1 MEQARASFEQ
11 VLALGVLHLLQRCR
25 QRPLLCQPRGGLAL
39 HDATVALY
47 VGQRARLALRVPWAR
62 GRRPADAQGAV
73 PPQTR
78 GLRPPCEGWA
88 SEAVGGGRGS
98 RGRPRG
104 RGPGAVWRAH
114 QVGCLRVGR
123 GAGPSCLWRQGLGQ
137 SPRRVDGAREIGG
150 HFLRTAR
157 GARGPPRV
165 ALSAGRSPWARA
177 TPAAPSPPSQQ
188 AQAGR
193 APRASPAPR
202 PARRAPRRARA
213 HSLAAA
219 HACGVAQHTRCSRRS
234 CARRR
239 WLRHVASH
247 QPADEALGS
256 PRFWWHGGKVLLS
269 LSKLGAPAD
278 R

>member
-1 MEQARASFEQ
+1 MLPAPCDLENVRQFPGRNPLDAGCGQAPAARDNSAPRHGQLEDSRHHVRAT
-11 VLALGVLHLLQRCR
+11 
-25 QRPLLCQPRGGLAL
+25 P
-39 HDATVALY
+39 
-47 VGQRARLALRVPWAR
+47 RLALAR
-62 GRRPADAQGAV
+62 AAARATHDL
-73 PPQTR
+73 
-78 GLRPPCEGWA
+78 LRPPRW
-88 SEAVGGGRGS
+88 
-98 RGRPRG
+98 
-104 RGPGAVWRAH
+104 
-114 QVGCLRVGR
+114 
-123 GAGPSCLWRQGLGQ
+123 PS
-137 SPRRVDGAREIGG
+137 
-150 HFLRTAR
+150 LRTAAASLESEA
-157 GARGPPRV
+157 ARHPVRRQV
-165 ALSAGRSPWARA
+165 EADWHKVRSERA

-219 HACGVAQHTRCSRRS
+219 HACIVAQHTRCSRRS